1 MLRDRRD
8 LRAAVEFSV
17 CPCSSLQH
25 NSSPTPCTHFR
36 IRTSFTPTGRGELS
50 RNPGTFSLTF
60 KLRLAV
66 ARVLVQAL
74 LLVDDDVLNVLHGE
88 VVTEGMVQDVLQL
101 LQRYPLHVKL
111 WETAQ
116 LPLRAQGSK
125 ESRQCHNPQFVF
137 YQPHFN
143 TPVWAVALWGCC
155 TLTVN
160 AGNRCCPCQ
169 LPWHG
174 WSSREN
180 QPCARSG
187 FPGWRGSNPVHP
199 NKEKTLRD
207 SPGSSHTCHEP
218 QPCFCPSFT
227 SLTPQLCLGGRN
239 KKRTLH
245 SELTSGL

>member
-1 MLRDRRD
+1 M
-8 LRAAVEFSV
+8 FSMSFMV
-17 CPCSSLQH
+17 RWSRKAWYRMCFSS
-25 NSSPTPCTHFR
+25 SSVILCM
-36 IRTSFTPTGRGELS
+36 SNCGRQPS
-50 RNPGTFSLTF
+50 YPG
-60 KLRLAV
+60 
-66 ARVLVQAL
+66 AR
-74 LLVDDDVLNVLHGE
+74 
-88 VVTEGMVQDVLQL
+88 
-101 LQRYPLHVKL
+101 
-111 WETAQ
+111 
-116 LPLRAQGSK
+116 GSK
-125 ESRQCHNPQFVF
+125 ESRQCHNPQLVF

-239 KKRTLH
+239 KKRTLP